1 MLDASARASL
11 RSAMWALRAALGPEL
26 GGYLAGDRDT
36 ITLAGD
42 GLRVDL
48 REARRLLAER
58 QLAAALALCGGE
70 LLQDLD
76 DEWVV
81 AARDELDR
89 DLAAALAELTQQ
101 ARAAGDPAAALAWA
115 RRRAALC
122 PLDESAGAALIEA
135 LIGAGDGPGALDA
148 FARLE
153 QRLGAELGVGVSART
168 AGLVRPLGRPA
179 PRPGRARGTL
189 DAAAAAGAGAGRR
202 GGSSAGAATWPS

>member
-1 MLDASARASL
+1 MLEIRVIGELEVRLGGVTAELPASRRSRALLGWLAIHPGRHSRARLAGLFWPDVLDASARASL

-58 QLAAALALCGGE
+58 QPAAAVALCGGE

-76 DEWVV
+76 DEWVL

-89 DLAAALAELTQQ
+89 DLAPFYCPECDLNYCS
-101 ARAAGDPAAALAWA
+101 GDWNTSVIFDEDFYDYTEGT
-115 RRRAALC
+115 C
-122 PLDESAGAALIEA
+122 PSGHRHKVD
-135 LIGAGDGPGALDA
+135 D
-148 FARLE
+148 
-153 QRLGAELGVGVSART
+153 
-168 AGLVRPLGRPA
+168 
-179 PRPGRARGTL
+179 
-189 DAAAAAGAGAGRR
+189 
-202 GGSSAGAATWPS
+202 